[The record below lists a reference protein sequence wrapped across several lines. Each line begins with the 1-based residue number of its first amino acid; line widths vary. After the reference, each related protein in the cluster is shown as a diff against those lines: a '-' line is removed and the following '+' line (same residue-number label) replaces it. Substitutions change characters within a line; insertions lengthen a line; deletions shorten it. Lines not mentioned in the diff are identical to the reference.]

1 MVTLFSLRLD
11 NLLQKKTGIIINLHL
26 QQTYTGGAKILFRGI
41 SKTFSTV
48 GEQQYNTIGKFWDEM
63 SAIYGLENLR
73 GLGYNWKDDSIE
85 YVIGLKNNE
94 IFDVSDAGVWKEITL
109 PDSGWK
115 TYSGTTERLGAM
127 YDEIYKEGRLT
138 YEIEEFF
145 EDGSC
150 KVMITR

>member
-1 MVTLFSLRLD
+1 M
-11 NLLQKKTGIIINLHL
+11 
-26 QQTYTGGAKILFRGI
+26 LFRGV

>member
-1 MVTLFSLRLD
+1 MPKLTKVTRPSCVAKAFRPKKPLRRLKGPD
-11 NLLQKKTGIIINLHL
+11 NGV
-26 QQTYTGGAKILFRGI
+26 

-94 IFDVSDAGVWKEITL
+94 IFDVSDAGVWKEVSL

>member
-1 MVTLFSLRLD
+1 MV
-11 NLLQKKTGIIINLHL
+11 
-26 QQTYTGGAKILFRGI
+26 FRDV

-115 TYSGTTERLGAM
+115 TYSGTTEHLGAM

-150 KVMITR
+150 KVMITREKNSGS